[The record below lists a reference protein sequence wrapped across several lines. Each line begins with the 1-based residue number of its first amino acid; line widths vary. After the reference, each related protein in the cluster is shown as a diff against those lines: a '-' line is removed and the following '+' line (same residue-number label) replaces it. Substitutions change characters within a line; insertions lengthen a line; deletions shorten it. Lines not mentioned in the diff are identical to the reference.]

1 LRHDFAEAL
10 DGVLSPR
17 VVERGPQAADGAVA
31 LEAVEPRGRRLLH
44 EGLLELLAREA
55 EGDVH
60 ARAAVRPRMPAV
72 EASAL
77 VDGAVEKRRLRGV
90 PALDPGE
97 TAVVAELAQDEADD
111 VDREAGRRVVE
122 RP

>member
-17 VVERGPQAADGAVA
+17 VVERGPQSADRAMA

-55 EGDVH
+55 GGDVH
-60 ARAAVRPRMPAV
+60 AGAAARPRMPAV
-72 EASAL
+72 KASAL
-77 VDGAVEKRRLRGV
+77 VDGAVEERRLRGV
-90 PALDPGE
+90 TALDLAE
-97 TAVVAELAQDEADD
+97 AAVVAELAQDEA
-111 VDREAGRRVVE
+111 
-122 RP
+122 